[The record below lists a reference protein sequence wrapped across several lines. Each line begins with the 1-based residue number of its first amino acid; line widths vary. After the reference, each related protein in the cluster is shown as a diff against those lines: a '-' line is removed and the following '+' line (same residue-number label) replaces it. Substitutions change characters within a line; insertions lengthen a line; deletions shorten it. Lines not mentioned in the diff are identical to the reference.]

1 MLANRRQELLPSQ
14 GVVPDT
20 GRADVPDTGRA
31 VVPDTERAV
40 VPDTGRAVVPDIG
53 RVVVPDIGRA
63 VVLDKQLVERLVGQ
77 SRRQDVGRHPTVPRS
92 QPPALFAA
100 GTTCT

>member
-1 MLANRRQELLPSQ
+1 MHIKVDFALQSTLLHFIFDFLHSVLANRRQELLPSQ

-31 VVPDTERAV
+31 VVPDT
-40 VPDTGRAVVPDIG
+40 GRAVVPDIG

-63 VVLDKQLVERLVGQ
+63 VVLDMQLVDKELV
-77 SRRQDVGRHPTVPRS
+77 
-92 QPPALFAA
+92 
-100 GTTCT
+100 